1 MAAVADAPE
10 VITIAETG
18 QAITELQKLEDGIS
32 LAPEIVLSLAKAEE
46 SGISQYVSEQ
56 VNPVVEDKI
65 STFEGEIFLESPSLT
80 KFVVEET
87 CQASEDSGS
96 QEKPNLKEKETL
108 KSTSTLQDNQT
119 NESIEGE
126 NIEASDKEAP
136 VHIEGENIKTKEEKL
151 VTSSETATEEAIES
165 TETTD
170 DCTVGDKVGTF
181 MIDEQVAVDLKEENA
196 EVANTAEFSTQ
207 ENESAQVTN
216 IHTEGLKIDNSV
228 KEVPLSMIEERVK
241 SSEPLAEE
249 KLDEPVEATNSV
261 TEGDDA
267 DTPGKEV
274 LAALPRE
281 HTNPEVEKQAT
292 ALDSL
297 TEEKTHESVEVPDH
311 LQLQEGEGADNS
323 VNEVTE
329 NVTGKN
335 VKQED
340 EHLVKSLDLS
350 SEERADE
357 SVEETDDLAE
367 INKVDTSIPADVQ
380 REAVDLEGEQPVQ
393 SSEIF
398 ATEEADGT
406 RSGEVETSGN
416 EVQEGENVNAEDEQK
431 ANPTQLITEEKLDE
445 YIEVAN
451 RPAEDEKQWENANPQ
466 DEKQAKPSESFTEED
481 NVEEQVQTELLPS
494 SIPSESNIP
503 SREESGSFDI
513 NDVVNEKISQNAG
526 EFSEIKQEA
535 AEEHQETS
543 DVIHSDLLKTAEATH
558 NEPTLE
564 GIHASQSLKEEEKAI
579 NDFQTDD
586 TEGSKSCM
594 DLNLQISDESPQTV
608 EEPLGPDQEASPP
621 ATDHA
626 EPSQERDVVIE
637 RESENKEEIIE
648 KTREQE
654 TCNDSTFTGQNL
666 DIKDE
671 HIKSDSSEVCLQGE
685 LEGTSKEKPF
695 DIAQTMSQDEG
706 VENENPQ
713 ESHVNSLAITSP
725 DILNG
730 GSDNTENEKKIPVTP
745 GMEETGY
752 HKAETEEGGE
762 MPECTMAHSTAQG
775 SQEITER
782 ETNVASSLEDKLHD
796 ENIERV
802 EAGDEEDQN
811 QEHSQPREEPL
822 VVKLEGAIDAV
833 TELPETVSLSTHDE
847 AEGNEK
853 EATSSMD
860 QEKSFEE
867 ESKEVQT
874 KSGDNI
880 EPEVPKEEV
889 FEADNETTKQIIEDV
904 AAVPISKDIVGEETV
919 KESSKN
925 NEVMSNE
932 VCEGLEVNREREEAE
947 KLMKDGGVNA
957 TNNSTLFAKEET
969 TNHSFHDDEMAK
981 NQEEAKEHKETLE
994 IVGGEEV
1001 AEEERTQTERDE
1013 TLSNAPIYIPDVST
1027 EQVEHKETLEIVG
1040 VAAAAEEERTLTEKE
1055 ETVSNASIY
1064 IPDVSTEQVE
1074 HKETLEIVGEVA
1086 AEEEITQTERD
1097 ETLSNASISIPD
1109 VSTEQVERKETL
1121 EIVGEVAAEE
1131 EITQTERDE
1140 TLSNASISIPD
1151 VSTEQVERK
1160 ETLEIVGEVAAEE
1173 EIRQTERDEMLSDA
1187 SISIPDVSTEQ
1198 VEHKETLE
1206 IVEGEVAAEEERT
1219 LRDETLSNASISIP
1233 DVSEQV
1239 EHKETLKIV
1248 GEVAAEEETTQTER
1262 DETLSNASIS
1272 IPDVSTEQVE
1282 HKEILEI
1289 VEGEVAAEEV
1299 RTLTE
1304 RDETLSNASISIPDV
1319 SEQVEHKETLKI
1331 VGEVAAEEETT
1342 QTERDEMLS
1351 NASISIPDVSTE
1363 QVEHKETLEIV
1374 EGEVAAEEERTL
1386 TERDETLSNASIS
1399 IPDVSNEQVEHKE
1412 TLKIVGEVAAEGE
1425 TAQTERDGTLSNASI
1440 SIPDVS
1446 TEQVEERDLEQ
1457 DESTTRQIS
1466 SCISEQ
1472 EGKANDERK
1481 HDVQVPASALE
1492 YEVECAKNSEENK
1505 AEGEPQEISALPS
1518 KEHESKLIEENDQK
1532 KCETAMDNDTQGEE
1546 VKIPVAE
1553 QIMEDASMRK
1563 EEPTN
1568 LKEAND
1574 LLCED
1579 IDGENQNEE
1588 FQQTQAHTEEVAVS
1602 PDVALNNPYKEV
1614 DALVISHTLD
1624 DQQTSQGVDE
1634 KHGEVSDIEPG
1645 KEIQG
1650 EDGLHTDVE
1659 ELQLETA
1666 EMEKS
1671 TVSANSDDGR
1681 TAEEFQQTQAHTEE
1695 VAVSPD
1701 VALNNPY
1708 KEVDALLISHTLDD
1722 QRTSQGIDEKHGE
1735 VSDIEPGKEI
1745 QGEDG
1750 LHTDV
1755 EELQLETAEM
1765 EKSTVSANSD
1775 DGRTAEVEI
1784 SELIQTSQTEC
1795 MELTNTSKGDF
1806 QSEDTHAHD
1815 DGKDEERSEEQTTI
1829 VDFHQKGIED
1839 EKVEERIIEEDT
1851 FLKNHNEESSFESEK
1866 EQKIEHD
1873 EFQTANASDNVE
1885 VIELEINNVQDIS
1898 TESVEGQT
1906 INESTGEDKKEEENP
1921 DGEVPGGLT
1930 KSETTTDREEE
1941 VIEDNCTFKDHD
1953 AQCTGEEVD
1962 KQMYPE
1968 QTRTDNDTEEEE
1980 KKEEVK
1986 ESELSSA
1993 KGFRATIST
2002 EEKDTGAEDVKD
2014 SNDNPSDFN
2023 ATTEASAETIQRE
2036 ASLKASEASIVVSA
2050 QHTDEE
2056 TSEKAHDANNSSPS
2070 ASVPSIEEKLSIK
2083 DDGQEDEK
2091 LVETSPHTYETH
2103 SVLEEESGTGSTNV
2117 VETEKLEETSDFNEY
2132 PTDETTIG
2140 GKSDVSEVEVEKFLP
2155 GTNATHK
2162 EIGATSESEMTDP
2175 NEHFNENSDNV
2186 RESSKIV
2193 SNEQEREEEKILS
2206 GAHVEHEETGPT
2218 SDSLTT
2224 ETNEGFTENSENVQ
2238 ETSMPISKE
2247 QEQESIAMDME
2258 IKEEAPLAS
2267 EIQNENLETLLVA
2280 QPKEEIKNQ
2289 VEQQENIPEGEQEVN
2304 STSGEHEKAEK
2315 DTPDDIEDHAK
2326 SNDNLD
2332 EHEEPLMVEKP
2343 EISTE
2348 LVAEDQ
2354 GQAKLSIAKE
2364 VGEVAAEGGT
2374 SSIDDQMASQTLQ
2387 NKGTEGEN
2395 LDEAQRELAF
2405 EDRMIND
2412 TNQPTENET
2421 LVSEAIEKRSDIE
2434 MVDKHII
2441 DEEKIPLKQVHEAD
2455 IAPERNFETS
2465 ESIEQNEIDTP
2476 GETHLEETR
2485 DALPVA
2491 EVSEQEVK
2499 ERDCAELTEAYNFS
2513 EGKEIFREGEDNAH
2527 KLDTESLTI
2536 TTEKIESPEVVTEVQ
2551 TILEASAMDF
2561 EEKRVEMLE
2570 TNETEINVEKGTNLE
2585 ITSVSHLPDEK
2596 ADQKITDEKPDN
2608 YSIGS
2613 VAETQKD
2620 AQEKDEE
2627 IENKEIHEEDRR
2639 ADEPNVDDE
2648 NSKEEMVEAV
2658 NFDED
2663 IETKDTEKQEI
2674 VPNEASVSNTLVE
2687 EVSERETESKCEE
2700 ALYAPSEEPAKDLEY
2715 ESQQLRITDINTEE
2729 NGNKENEGIVPQNET
2744 AIPCASGN
2752 SEDKKTDEQPEEAEP
2767 RVDAEEHQIEEI
2779 RKDNEGIQE
2788 ETSTAEVSDELQT
2801 NATIENTT
2809 QEVSEVEEIVA
2820 QPCLT
2825 FSEERVNECDEEE
2838 KEQREKAHGE
2848 TAKTEP
2854 EDQTNEK
2861 AIDENQIEKTREAT
2875 DPISYEEVQTE
2886 LDITH
2891 TNDAI
2896 EQITGDEGLTRD
2908 TTLVTVEGEKIQ
2920 EKHQELEKNEEMIEM
2935 ASGELKPEEPKTI
2948 LESEKDQDMKT
2959 DLTQVEVIMNREI
2972 VEVSE
2977 EKEKAD
2983 IHEEIDRSFAEEKE
2997 ALEDLYQVRS
3007 V

>member
-1 MAAVADAPE
+1 
-10 VITIAETG
+10 
-18 QAITELQKLEDGIS
+18 
-32 LAPEIVLSLAKAEE
+32 
-46 SGISQYVSEQ
+46 
-56 VNPVVEDKI
+56 
-65 STFEGEIFLESPSLT
+65 
-80 KFVVEET
+80 
-87 CQASEDSGS
+87 
-96 QEKPNLKEKETL
+96 
-108 KSTSTLQDNQT
+108 
-119 NESIEGE
+119 
-126 NIEASDKEAP
+126 
-136 VHIEGENIKTKEEKL
+136 
-151 VTSSETATEEAIES
+151 
-165 TETTD
+165 
-170 DCTVGDKVGTF
+170 
-181 MIDEQVAVDLKEENA
+181 
-196 EVANTAEFSTQ
+196 
-207 ENESAQVTN
+207 
-216 IHTEGLKIDNSV
+216 
-228 KEVPLSMIEERVK
+228 
-241 SSEPLAEE
+241 
-249 KLDEPVEATNSV
+249 
-261 TEGDDA
+261 
-267 DTPGKEV
+267 
-274 LAALPRE
+274 
-281 HTNPEVEKQAT
+281 
-292 ALDSL
+292 
-297 TEEKTHESVEVPDH
+297 
-311 LQLQEGEGADNS
+311 
-323 VNEVTE
+323 
-329 NVTGKN
+329 
-335 VKQED
+335 
-340 EHLVKSLDLS
+340 
-350 SEERADE
+350 
-357 SVEETDDLAE
+357 
-367 INKVDTSIPADVQ
+367 
-380 REAVDLEGEQPVQ
+380 
-393 SSEIF
+393 
-398 ATEEADGT
+398 
-406 RSGEVETSGN
+406 
-416 EVQEGENVNAEDEQK
+416 
-431 ANPTQLITEEKLDE
+431 
-445 YIEVAN
+445 
-451 RPAEDEKQWENANPQ
+451 
-466 DEKQAKPSESFTEED
+466 
-481 NVEEQVQTELLPS
+481 
-494 SIPSESNIP
+494 
-503 SREESGSFDI
+503 
-513 NDVVNEKISQNAG
+513 
-526 EFSEIKQEA
+526 
-535 AEEHQETS
+535 
-543 DVIHSDLLKTAEATH
+543 
-558 NEPTLE
+558 
-564 GIHASQSLKEEEKAI
+564 
-579 NDFQTDD
+579 
-586 TEGSKSCM
+586 
-594 DLNLQISDESPQTV
+594 
-608 EEPLGPDQEASPP
+608 
-621 ATDHA
+621 
-626 EPSQERDVVIE
+626 
-637 RESENKEEIIE
+637 
-648 KTREQE
+648 
-654 TCNDSTFTGQNL
+654 
-666 DIKDE
+666 
-671 HIKSDSSEVCLQGE
+671 
-685 LEGTSKEKPF
+685 
-695 DIAQTMSQDEG
+695 MSQDEG
-706 VENENPQ
+706 VGNENPQ

-730 GSDNTENEKKIPVTP
+730 ISDNTENEKKIPVTP

-782 ETNVASSLEDKLHD
+782 EMNEASSLEDKLHD

-802 EAGDEEDQN
+802 EAGDKEDQN

-853 EATSSMD
+853 EDTSSMN

-904 AAVPISKDIVGEETV
+904 AAVPISKDLVAEETV

-932 VCEGLEVNREREEAE
+932 LSGLQVCEGLEVNQEREEAE
-947 KLMKDGGVNA
+947 KLMKDGGVSA
-957 TNNSTLFAKEET
+957 TDNSTVFAKEET

-1013 TLSNAPIYIPDVST
+1013 TLSNASIYIPDVST
-1027 EQVEHKETLEIVG
+1027 EQVEHKETSEIVG

-1109 VSTEQVERKETL
+1109 VSTEQVEHKETL

-1131 EITQTERDE
+1131 EITQTD
-1140 TLSNASISIPD
+1140 
-1151 VSTEQVERK
+1151 
-1160 ETLEIVGEVAAEE
+1160 
-1173 EIRQTERDEMLSDA
+1173 RDEMLSD
-1187 SISIPDVSTEQ
+1187 
-1198 VEHKETLE
+1198 
-1206 IVEGEVAAEEERT
+1206 
-1219 LRDETLSNASISIP
+1219 
-1233 DVSEQV
+1233 
-1239 EHKETLKIV
+1239 
-1248 GEVAAEEETTQTER
+1248 
-1262 DETLSNASIS
+1262 ASIS

-1289 VEGEVAAEEV
+1289 VEGEVAAEEE

-1331 VGEVAAEEETT
+1331 VEGEVAAEEERTL
-1342 QTERDEMLS
+1342 TERDETLS

-1412 TLKIVGEVAAEGE
+1412 TLKIVGEVAAEEE
-1425 TAQTERDGTLSNASI
+1425 TKQTERDGTLSNASI

-1472 EGKANDERK
+1472 E
-1481 HDVQVPASALE
+1481 ASALE

-1505 AEGEPQEISALPS
+1505 AEGEPLEISALPS

-1553 QIMEDASMRK
+1553 QIMEDAPMRK
-1563 EEPTN
+1563 EESTN

-1588 FQQTQAHTEEVAVS
+1588 SQQTQAHTEEVAVS
-1602 PDVALNNPYKEV
+1602 PDVALNNPCKEV
-1614 DALVISHTLD
+1614 DALLISHTLD

-1650 EDGLHTDVE
+1650 EDGPHTDVE
-1659 ELQLETA
+1659 ELQL
-1666 EMEKS
+1666 
-1671 TVSANSDDGR
+1671 G
-1681 TAEEFQQTQAHTEE
+1681 
-1695 VAVSPD
+1695 
-1701 VALNNPY
+1701 
-1708 KEVDALLISHTLDD
+1708 
-1722 QRTSQGIDEKHGE
+1722 
-1735 VSDIEPGKEI
+1735 
-1745 QGEDG
+1745 
-1750 LHTDV
+1750 
-1755 EELQLETAEM
+1755 TAEM

-1784 SELIQTSQTEC
+1784 SELIQTSQTER

-1806 QSEDTHAHD
+1806 QSEDSHAHD

-1829 VDFHQKGIED
+1829 VEFHQKGIED
-1839 EKVEERIIEEDT
+1839 EKVEERIIEEDSS
-1851 FLKNHNEESSFESEK
+1851 LKNHNEESSFESEK
-1866 EQKIEHD
+1866 EQKIVEEPEPEQKEIDHSYKITDAEDRKIDAIQKDEEHD

-1885 VIELEINNVQDIS
+1885 VIEPEINNVQDIS

-1921 DGEVPGGLT
+1921 DGEVPGGLA

-1980 KKEEVK
+1980 KKEEGEVK

-2023 ATTEASAETIQRE
+2023 ATTEASAETIRRE

-2056 TSEKAHDANNSSPS
+2056 TSEKAHDANSGSPS
-2070 ASVPSIEEKLSIK
+2070 ASVPSMEEKLSMK
-2083 DDGQEDEK
+2083 EDGPEDEK
-2091 LVETSPHTYETH
+2091 QRETSPHTYETH

-2132 PTDETTIG
+2132 PTDEMTIG
-2140 GKSDVSEVEVEKFLP
+2140 GKSDAPEVEEEKILP
-2155 GTNATHK
+2155 GTNAAHE

-2175 NEHFNENSDNV
+2175 NEHFNENLDNV

-2193 SNEQEREEEKILS
+2193 SNEQECEEEKIPS
-2206 GAHVEHEETGPT
+2206 GAHVAHEETGPT

-2224 ETNEGFTENSENVQ
+2224 DSNEGFTENSENVQ

-2304 STSGEHEKAEK
+2304 SISGEHEKAEK

-2332 EHEEPLMVEKP
+2332 VSDKAMQILSETEKEDHSCHTLTIASTERNISLPQLHCIRGIQEHEEPLMVENP

-2364 VGEVAAEGGT
+2364 VGEIAADGGT

-2412 TNQPTENET
+2412 TNQPIENET

-2441 DEEKIPLKQVHEAD
+2441 DEEKIPLKQVEDVHEAD

-2476 GETHLEETR
+2476 GETHLEETQ

-2491 EVSEQEVK
+2491 EVSEQGVK
-2499 ERDCAELTEAYNFS
+2499 ERDCAELTE
-2513 EGKEIFREGEDNAH
+2513 
-2527 KLDTESLTI
+2527 SLRF
-2536 TTEKIESPEVVTEVQ
+2536 
-2551 TILEASAMDF
+2551 L
-2561 EEKRVEMLE
+2561 
-2570 TNETEINVEKGTNLE
+2570 
-2585 ITSVSHLPDEK
+2585 
-2596 ADQKITDEKPDN
+2596 
-2608 YSIGS
+2608 
-2613 VAETQKD
+2613 
-2620 AQEKDEE
+2620 
-2627 IENKEIHEEDRR
+2627 
-2639 ADEPNVDDE
+2639 
-2648 NSKEEMVEAV
+2648 
-2658 NFDED
+2658 
-2663 IETKDTEKQEI
+2663 
-2674 VPNEASVSNTLVE
+2674 
-2687 EVSERETESKCEE
+2687 
-2700 ALYAPSEEPAKDLEY
+2700 
-2715 ESQQLRITDINTEE
+2715 
-2729 NGNKENEGIVPQNET
+2729 
-2744 AIPCASGN
+2744 
-2752 SEDKKTDEQPEEAEP
+2752 
-2767 RVDAEEHQIEEI
+2767 
-2779 RKDNEGIQE
+2779 
-2788 ETSTAEVSDELQT
+2788 
-2801 NATIENTT
+2801 
-2809 QEVSEVEEIVA
+2809 
-2820 QPCLT
+2820 
-2825 FSEERVNECDEEE
+2825 
-2838 KEQREKAHGE
+2838 
-2848 TAKTEP
+2848 
-2854 EDQTNEK
+2854 
-2861 AIDENQIEKTREAT
+2861 
-2875 DPISYEEVQTE
+2875 
-2886 LDITH
+2886 
-2891 TNDAI
+2891 
-2896 EQITGDEGLTRD
+2896 
-2908 TTLVTVEGEKIQ
+2908 
-2920 EKHQELEKNEEMIEM
+2920 
-2935 ASGELKPEEPKTI
+2935 
-2948 LESEKDQDMKT
+2948 
-2959 DLTQVEVIMNREI
+2959 
-2972 VEVSE
+2972 
-2977 EKEKAD
+2977 
-2983 IHEEIDRSFAEEKE
+2983 
-2997 ALEDLYQVRS
+2997 
-3007 V
+3007 